1 MSFLKNQRVED
12 EIKNFN
18 ARKSLLGLVLTIVL
32 AVIIKQFL
40 PANVED
46 FGAFCTIPAL
56 FLIVYIFTTKRI
68 IEALVLSTF
77 IGWIFCSQPG
87 DNVLATFSE
96 SLTGVMMD
104 EDTGWLIVVC
114 GTMGGIIALIER
126 SGGAFAFGEWAAKRA
141 KSEKAALMWT
151 WVLGCIIFIDDYLN
165 SCTVGSCMAP
175 LTDKYKTPRE
185 MLAYIADSTAAPL
198 CVLIP
203 VTTWAVFAGRII
215 IDSGWSEEGATAV
228 GVFIKTIPYNFYGW
242 IAAILVPLVI
252 FGIVPKIGPMKKA
265 YQRVAEGGPIAPPG
279 SEKISIIASDKE
291 DMELPAN
298 PRVINFFIPIATLIG
313 STILFDT
320 DMQMGVVCTVLVMFI
335 LYMAQELMSA
345 ADFWDVFIKGLQNM
359 VLPLLL
365 MVMAFEFGDMNETI
379 GFTKWCIET
388 GAQVMTPATA
398 PLIVFLILAFTEFIT
413 GTNWGMYIIALPIV
427 IPLSFELGCNTAL
440 LTAACLS
447 AGVFGSHI
455 CFYSDATVITSA
467 ASGCDNF
474 RHSITQ
480 MPFGFIAA
488 ALSAI
493 LFAVMGFIMA

>member
-1 MSFLKNQRVED
+1 MALKNNLVEA
-12 EIKNFN
+12 EVKNFSS
-18 ARKSLLGLVLTIVL
+18 RKSLIGLIVTIAL
-32 AVIIKQFL
+32 AVIIKMVFL
-40 PANVED
+40 PDNVED
-46 FGAFCTIPAL
+46 FGAWCTIPAL
-56 FLIVYIFTTKRI
+56 FLVVYIFITKRI

-77 IGWIFCSQPG
+77 IGWIMCSQPG
-87 DNVLATFSE
+87 DNVLAMFSE

-114 GTMGGIIALIER
+114 GTMGGIISLIER

-151 WVLGCIIFIDDYLN
+151 WILGCIIFIDDYLN
-165 SCTVGSCMAP
+165 SCTVGSCMSNI
-175 LTDKYKTPRE
+175 TDRYKTPRE

-203 VTTWAVFAGRII
+203 FTTWAVFAGRIML
-215 IDSGWSEEGATAV
+215 DSGWAEGGDTPVAA
-228 GVFIKTIPYNFYGW
+228 FIKTIPFNFYGW

-252 FGIVPKIGPMKKA
+252 FKIVPVFGPMKKA
-265 YQRVAEGGPIAPPG
+265 YERTHSGGPLAPEG
-279 SEKISIIASDKE
+279 SDKISILSSDKE
-291 DMELPAN
+291 DVEMPTN
-298 PRVINFFIPIATLIG
+298 PNVLNFFIPIIVLVGATIAFG
-313 STILFDT
+313 TE
-320 DMQMGVVCTVLVMFI
+320 MQMGVICTMIVMLI
-335 LYMAQELMSA
+335 LYTAQGLMSA
-345 ADFWDVFIKGLQNM
+345 TEFWDVFIKGLQNM
-359 VLPLLL
+359 TLPLLL

-388 GAQVMTPATA
+388 GSHYMTPATA
-398 PLIVFLILAFTEFIT
+398 PLLIFLILGFTEFIT

-427 IPLSFELGCNTAL
+427 IPLSYQLGCSTPL

-467 ASGCDNF
+467 ACGCDNF

-480 MPFGFIAA
+480 MPFGFVAA
-488 ALSAI
+488 GLSAI
-493 LFAVMGFIMA
+493 LFTIMGFVMA

>member
-1 MSFLKNQRVED
+1 MSFLKNENVEN

-18 ARKSLLGLVLTIVL
+18 ARKSLLGLAITIVL
-32 AVIIKQFL
+32 AIIIKQFL
-40 PANVED
+40 PADVED
-46 FGAFCTIPAL
+46 FGAWCTIPAL

-68 IEALVLSTF
+68 IEALCLSTF
-77 IGWIFCSQPG
+77 IGWIMCSAPG
-87 DNVLATFSE
+87 ENVVATFSE

-114 GTMGGIIALIER
+114 GTMGGIISLIER
-126 SGGAFAFGEWAAKRA
+126 AGGAMAFGEWAAKRA
-141 KSEKAALMWT
+141 KSEKAALMWC
-151 WVLGCIIFIDDYLN
+151 WVLGCVIFIDDYLN
-165 SCTVGSCMAP
+165 SCTVGSSMAP
-175 LTDKYKTPRE
+175 LTDRYKTPRE

-203 VTTWAVFAGRII
+203 FTTWAVFAGRII
-215 IDSGWSEEGATAV
+215 IDSGWQEGNAGAV
-228 GVFIKTIPYNFYGW
+228 QMFIKTIPFNFYGW

-252 FGIVPKIGPMKKA
+252 FGIFPKIGPMKKA
-265 YQRVAEGGPIAPPG
+265 YERTANGGPLAPPG

-291 DMELPAN
+291 EVELPDN
-298 PRVINFFIPIATLIG
+298 PRVINFFLPIGVLIAATI
-313 STILFDT
+313 IFDT
-320 DMQMGVVCTVLVMFI
+320 DMQMGVVCTVIAMLV
-335 LYMAQELMSA
+335 LYSAQNLMDA
-345 ADFWDVFIKGLQNM
+345 NEFWDVFIKGIQNM

-365 MVMAFEFGDMNETI
+365 MVMAFEFGDMNATI

-388 GAQVMTPATA
+388 GATHMTAATA
-398 PLIVFLILAFTEFIT
+398 PILIFIILAFTEFIT

-427 IPLSFELGCNTAL
+427 IPLSFQLGCNTAL

-467 ASGCDNF
+467 ACGCDNF

-480 MPFGFIAA
+480 MPFGFVAA
-488 ALSAI
+488 GISAI
-493 LFAVMGFIMA
+493 LFAIMGFVMA

>member
-185 MLAYIADSTAAPL
+185 SSST
-198 CVLIP
+198 
-203 VTTWAVFAGRII
+203 R
-215 IDSGWSEEGATAV
+215 DGAR
-228 GVFIKTIPYNFYGW
+228 K
-242 IAAILVPLVI
+242 
-252 FGIVPKIGPMKKA
+252 
-265 YQRVAEGGPIAPPG
+265 
-279 SEKISIIASDKE
+279 
-291 DMELPAN
+291 
-298 PRVINFFIPIATLIG
+298 
-313 STILFDT
+313 
-320 DMQMGVVCTVLVMFI
+320 
-335 LYMAQELMSA
+335 
-345 ADFWDVFIKGLQNM
+345 
-359 VLPLLL
+359 
-365 MVMAFEFGDMNETI
+365 
-379 GFTKWCIET
+379 
-388 GAQVMTPATA
+388 
-398 PLIVFLILAFTEFIT
+398 
-413 GTNWGMYIIALPIV
+413 
-427 IPLSFELGCNTAL
+427 AL
-440 LTAACLS
+440 L
-447 AGVFGSHI
+447 
-455 CFYSDATVITSA
+455 
-467 ASGCDNF
+467 
-474 RHSITQ
+474 Q
-480 MPFGFIAA
+480 
-488 ALSAI
+488 
-493 LFAVMGFIMA
+493 

>member
-1 MSFLKNQRVED
+1 
-12 EIKNFN
+12 
-18 ARKSLLGLVLTIVL
+18 
-32 AVIIKQFL
+32 
-40 PANVED
+40 
-46 FGAFCTIPAL
+46 
-56 FLIVYIFTTKRI
+56 
-68 IEALVLSTF
+68 
-77 IGWIFCSQPG
+77 
-87 DNVLATFSE
+87 
-96 SLTGVMMD
+96 
-104 EDTGWLIVVC
+104 
-114 GTMGGIIALIER
+114 
-126 SGGAFAFGEWAAKRA
+126 
-141 KSEKAALMWT
+141 
-151 WVLGCIIFIDDYLN
+151 
-165 SCTVGSCMAP
+165 MAP

-467 ASGCDNF
+467 ACGCDNF

>member
-18 ARKSLLGLVLTIVL
+18 ARRSLLGLVITVVIAIV
-32 AVIIKQFL
+32 IKQFL
-40 PANVED
+40 PADVESL
-46 FGAFCTIPAL
+46 GAFCTIPAI
-56 FLIVYIFTTKRI
+56 FLIVYIFATKRI

-77 IGWIFCSQPG
+77 IGWIFCAQPG
-87 DNVLATFSE
+87 ENILATFSA

-141 KSEKAALMWT
+141 KSGKAALFWT
-151 WVLGCIIFIDDYLN
+151 WILGCVIFIDDYLN

-175 LTDKYKTPRE
+175 LTDKHKTPRE
-185 MLAYIADSTAAPL
+185 MLAYVADSTAAPL

-215 IDSGWSEEGATAV
+215 QDSGWTEEGATAV
-228 GVFIKTIPYNFYGW
+228 SMFVKTIPYNFYGW
-242 IAAILVPLVI
+242 IAALLVPLVI
-252 FGIVPKIGPMKKA
+252 IGVVPKLGPMKKA
-265 YQRVAEGGPIAPPG
+265 YERVESGGPIAPPG

-291 DMELPAN
+291 DMEMPTN
-298 PRVINFFIPIATLIG
+298 PRVINFLLPILTLIG

-320 DMQMGVVCTVLVMFI
+320 DMQMGVVCTVVVMFV
-335 LYMAQELMSA
+335 LYMAQDLMSA

-388 GAQVMTPATA
+388 GTQVMTPATA

-427 IPLSFELGCNTAL
+427 IPLSFQLGCDTAL

-467 ASGCDNF
+467 ACGCDNF
-474 RHSITQ
+474 RHALSQ
-480 MPFGFIAA
+480 MPYGFIAA
-488 ALSAI
+488 GLSAI
-493 LFAVMGFIMA
+493 MFAVMGFIMA